1 MKHEDGFTVVEKI
14 LKRLHSEEEKGILVA
29 LIKGN
34 LKQADDEETRQK
46 WYDLLN
52 ESSNVEW

>member
-52 ESSNVEW
+52 ESSNVE